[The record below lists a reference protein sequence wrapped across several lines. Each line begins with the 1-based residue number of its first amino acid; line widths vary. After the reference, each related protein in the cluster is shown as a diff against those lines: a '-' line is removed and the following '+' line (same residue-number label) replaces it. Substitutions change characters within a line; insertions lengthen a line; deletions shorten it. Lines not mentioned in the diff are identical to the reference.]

1 MEIRF
6 FNMIAVG
13 SFGMILSSAFSGV
26 CENGQKRSRIVC
38 MMALILLGQTLF
50 VVTAGRQWL
59 IYCYPFITHL
69 PFVLFLHLSGV
80 NFVWSLASILIAYLC
95 CQLRRWAGAGA
106 CFFVPWRAECGLSE
120 GGRNCGNHS
129 ALASHSSAGG
139 TVHPL
144 SF

>member
-1 MEIRF
+1 MMGIRF

-26 CENGQKRSRIVC
+26 CENGQKRRRIVC

-80 NFVWSLASILIAYLC
+80 NFVWSLASVLIAYLC
-95 CQLRRWAGAGA
+95 CADGWRWRL
-106 CFFVPWRAECGLSE
+106 FFC
-120 GGRNCGNHS
+120 
-129 ALASHSSAGG
+129 ALAGG
-139 TVHPL
+139 MRIIRGWQKL
-144 SF
+144 W